1 MEVCTKDSQ
10 RGNEI
15 KHPFKKISFFNEAY
29 FITAITFFCYCIKES
44 ASEVKLDSLKIKH
57 ALNESGIVPD
67 VIDVF
72 PKNALQIEYYNKGYN
87 KEVAFGNYLSRWN
100 TFEEPVNVSYPT
112 EPNAYYALI
121 MTDPDCP
128 SREKPTH
135 REWQHWILVNIPG
148 ANWTQ
153 GFRLTEYIGILRE
166 YEFAVHRYVF
176 LLYKQPGKLKFTER
190 ILDIR
195 PVEEWRCKFS
205 TRNFAKK
212 YKFGDPVAV
221 NFFMSDLGGS

>member
-1 MEVCTKDSQ
+1 MGLYFKNSEL
-10 RGNEI
+10 GNET
-15 KHPFKKISFFNEAY
+15 KHLFKIISFLNEAY

-44 ASEVKLDSLKIKH
+44 ASEVKLDSMKIKN

-72 PKNALQIEYYNKGYN
+72 PENMLQIEYQNH
-87 KEVAFGNYLSRWN
+87 KEVSFGNYLSCWDAI
-100 TFEEPVNVSYPT
+100 EQPVNISYPT

-121 MTDPDCP
+121 MTDPDC
-128 SREKPTH
+128 SLKESPTH
-135 REWQHWILVNIPG
+135 RELQHWVLVNIPG

-153 GFRLTEYIGILRE
+153 GFCLTEYIGILRD
-166 YEFAVHRYVF
+166 YEFGVHRYVF

-190 ILDIR
+190 VLDVR
-195 PVEEWRCKFS
+195 PVLESRCKFS

-212 YKFGDPVAV
+212 YKFGDPIAV
-221 NFFMSDLGGS
+221 NFFMSDFDGD